1 MTNHLAISRNYWFIK
16 MFCLLYIQNKILL
29 GDRRQHLCDEYIQ
42 DLTNKAL
49 LDSKDSCELLPY
61 VDTRRRL
68 CIVTFFSLNPP
79 WNELANMNWSCAE
92 PYMWFWNCIRVRFS
106 LFLESLISLLNNYR
120 VNQNTPTFEKI
131 VRGQIDGHICA
142 ILSAWVRPRFLVGF
156 VLLDL

>member
-42 DLTNKAL
+42 DCSAQLQFIFANSFQRGFKEKKVTMHRRRRASTYSKSSHESLESKSAL
-49 LDSKDSCELLPY
+49 LVKSWMYSSHKC
-61 VDTRRRL
+61 
-68 CIVTFFSLNPP
+68 
-79 WNELANMNWSCAE
+79 

-142 ILSAWVRPRFLVGF
+142 ILSA
-156 VLLDL
+156 